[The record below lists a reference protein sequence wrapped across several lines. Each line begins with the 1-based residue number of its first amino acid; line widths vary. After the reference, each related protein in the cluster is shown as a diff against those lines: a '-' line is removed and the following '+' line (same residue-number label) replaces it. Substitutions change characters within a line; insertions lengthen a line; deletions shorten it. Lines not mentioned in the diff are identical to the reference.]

1 MKQPRVFAREQ
12 VIDAAWELIREHG
25 WKQVT
30 ARSIAGHLGSST
42 MPIYSHMKSL
52 DDLEKELKD
61 RSRKLMHDYQMRDY
75 TGNPVLDI
83 AVGYVVFARDEKQ
96 LFRFLFLDRP
106 DVRESEDV
114 LQMRDSF
121 YEQFGSQETE
131 DEMISGMSPKAQE
144 GLIRN
149 SHIFSHGLAMM
160 VNAGIIH
167 PCANEMIRGYLEDAG
182 EAFYLLEL
190 RKEEKSE

>member
-1 MKQPRVFAREQ
+1 MKQPRVFEKEQ

-30 ARSIAGHLGSST
+30 ARSIAKRLGSST

-52 DDLEKELKD
+52 DDLEFELKE
-61 RSRKLMHDYQMRDY
+61 RSRKLMHEYQTQNY
-75 TGNPVLDI
+75 TGNSVLDI

-121 YEQFGSQETE
+121 NEQFGARETD
-131 DEMISGMSPKAQE
+131 DEMISGMSERGQE

-160 VNAGIIH
+160 VNAGIIQ
-167 PCANEMIRGYLEDAG
+167 PCTNEMIRRYLEDAG

-190 RKEEKSE
+190 RKEEKRE

>member
-1 MKQPRVFAREQ
+1 MKQPRVFTREQ
-12 VIDAAWELIREHG
+12 VIDAAWELMREHG

-30 ARSIAGHLGSST
+30 ARSIASHLGSST

-52 DDLEKELKD
+52 DDLEKELKQ
-61 RSRKLMHDYQMRDY
+61 RSRHLMHDYQTRDY
-75 TGNPVLDI
+75 TGNQILDI

-96 LFRFLFLDRP
+96 LFRFLYLDRP

-121 YEQFGSQETE
+121 YEQFGETRTQGDTIE
-131 DEMISGMSPKAQE
+131 GLSSLGQE

-167 PCANEMIRGYLEDAG
+167 PCTNEMIRRYLEDAG
-182 EAFYLLEL
+182 QAFYMLEIS
-190 RKEEKSE
+190 KEKTHE